1 MERGM
6 TDLIEAAGR
15 VVMAAGLGVLL
26 GLAFFG
32 SLRWVVGRVIAA
44 RRPAVWMVGSAIVR
58 VAVVVA
64 ALVVIGQG
72 RWERMVAV
80 LAGFL
85 VGRSVALRIWG
96 RERS

>member
-1 MERGM
+1 MADLMES
-6 TDLIEAAGR
+6 AGQ

-32 SLRWVVGRVIAA
+32 SLRWVVGRLLAA
-44 RRPAVWMVGSAIVR
+44 RQPAVWMVGSAVVR
-58 VAVVVA
+58 ITVMVA
-64 ALVVIGQG
+64 ALLVIGQG

-85 VGRSVALRIWG
+85 VGRSIALRMWG
-96 RERS
+96 QERS

>member
-1 MERGM
+1 MDFE
-6 TDLIEAAGR
+6 TTLEEASAEQLVNR
-15 VVMAAGLGVLL
+15 
-26 GLAFFG
+26 LAEV
-32 SLRWVVGRVIAA
+32 SEQL
-44 RRPAVWMVGSAIVR
+44 
-58 VAVVVA
+58 VVA

-85 VGRSVALRIWG
+85 VGRSVTLRIWG